1 MSIMKIL
8 VTKGMVSY
16 NRKLYKT
23 NQTVEMDEAAGRRFI
38 RLGVAVL
45 LEETAADSVENE
57 PVETVTPADEQETE
71 EETVANSAE
80 NEPVET
86 VASADEQETEEETVA
101 DSAENEPVETV
112 EPAGEQEAE
121 EETVV
126 DLPTVDPTAVVK
138 KGGRKKK
145 ATK

>member
-1 MSIMKIL
+1 MKIL
-8 VTKGMVSY
+8 VTKGMVGY

-23 NQTVEMDEAAGRRFI
+23 NQTVELDEAAGRRFI

-45 LEETAADSVENE
+45 LEETAADSAENE
-57 PVETVTPADEQETE
+57 PVETVTPADEQD
-71 EETVANSAE
+71 A
-80 NEPVET
+80 
-86 VASADEQETEEETVA
+86 EEETVA

-112 EPAGEQEAE
+112 TPADEQDAE

>member
-1 MSIMKIL
+1 MKIL
-8 VTKGMVSY
+8 VTKGMVGY

-23 NQTVEMDEAAGRRFI
+23 NQTVELDEAAGRRFI

-45 LEETAADSVENE
+45 LEETAADSAENE
-57 PVETVTPADEQETE
+57 PVETVTPADEQ
-71 EETVANSAE
+71 
-80 NEPVET
+80 
-86 VASADEQETEEETVA
+86 D
-101 DSAENEPVETV
+101 
-112 EPAGEQEAE
+112 AE